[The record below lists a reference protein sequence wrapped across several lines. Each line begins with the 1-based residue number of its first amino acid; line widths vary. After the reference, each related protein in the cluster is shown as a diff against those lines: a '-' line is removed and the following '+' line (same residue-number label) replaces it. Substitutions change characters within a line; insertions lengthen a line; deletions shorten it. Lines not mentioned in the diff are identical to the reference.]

1 MKKGQGPGM
10 AMNEG
15 LGARGQGLVGPAK
28 PPRALSEQERERY
41 GRHLLLPGFGEHGQ
55 RRLLG
60 ARVLV
65 VGLGGLGS
73 PVAMYLAAAGV
84 GELLLAD
91 FDAVDLS
98 NLQRQILH
106 TTTRLGLTKVSSAA
120 ETLGALNPEVA
131 LVPVKGALD
140 AARLREL
147 AQGVDL
153 ICDCSDN
160 FATRDAVNAACV
172 AAGIPLVSGAAIRTE
187 GQIACF
193 SSRPGEP
200 CYRCLYPDLGDS
212 AETCTHEGVLAPLV
226 GIIGSMQAAE
236 AIKIL
241 AGLGQPLFGRLMLLD
256 ALTMEWRSLAIPA
269 DPACPVCGDV
279 AHR

>member
-1 MKKGQGPGM
+1 M
-10 AMNEG
+10 G
-15 LGARGQGLVGPAK
+15 LGARGQGLGTDAATA
-28 PPRALSEQERERY
+28 RHDLTDSERERY
-41 GRHLLLPGFGEHGQ
+41 SRHLLLPGFGEAGQ
-55 RRLLG
+55 RRLLD
-60 ARVLV
+60 ARVLI

-98 NLQRQILH
+98 NLQRQLLH
-106 TTTRLGLTKVSSAA
+106 TYDRVGRSKVDSAMD
-120 ETLGALNPEVA
+120 TLRALNPGPSLVPIKGALNAERLAA
-131 LVPVKGALD
+131 LAG
-140 AARLREL
+140 R
-147 AQGVDL
+147 VDL

-187 GQIACF
+187 GQLACF
-193 SSRPGEP
+193 SGRPGEP
-200 CYRCLYPDLGDS
+200 CYRCLYPDIGVGG
-212 AETCTHEGVLAPLV
+212 ETCAREGVLAPLV

-241 AGLGQPLFGRLMLLD
+241 AGVGEPLFGRLLLLD
-256 ALTMEWRSLAIPA
+256 ALTMDWRSLRVPA
-269 DPACPVCGDV
+269 DPGCAVCGRP
-279 AHR
+279 AEELFKNN